1 MSEIKIKRIKVL
13 SGPNIWAY
21 RPVLEILADIGK
33 YEELPSS
40 KIPGF
45 TERLVEAIPTL
56 WEHRCSEGHP
66 GGFLERLRLGT
77 YMGHIVEHII
87 LELESLAGMDV
98 GFGRT
103 RGTEHY
109 GEYRIVVDY
118 KDPEAGKMAVALA
131 VETAEKLAEGEPLDF
146 DLAERIAD
154 IREVA
159 EDNVLGPSTQA
170 IVDAAKKRG
179 IPWMRLSE
187 GSLVQLGHGR
197 HARRIQASETSNTS
211 NIGVEIASDKELTKE
226 LLDKVGVPVPLGSVV
241 TDADEA
247 WEAAQELDGPVVLK
261 PYDGNQGKAVSVN
274 LTTEEQVRTAFA
286 LAQEFSRRVI
296 VEQYLR
302 GPDFRLLVVGG
313 KLVAAAERC
322 PAQVVADGRHN
333 IRDLVNMVNEDPR
346 RGHGHGAA
354 LTRIR
359 MDAAAE
365 LTLAKQEYTW
375 ESVPSPGQVVFLR
388 DNSNLSTGGTATDVT
403 DDVHPDN
410 AAIAV
415 LAAKTV
421 GLDIA
426 GIDVVCESIKRPL
439 AEQGGGI
446 VEVNAAPGLRMHV
459 YPSEGKSRP
468 VGEAI
473 IDLLF
478 PGKTTARMPL
488 IAITGTNGK
497 TTVTRMIGHIYS
509 TMKMY
514 VGMTTT
520 DGIYFGG
527 VRRVVGDCAGPR
539 SAEAV
544 MQHPLVEVAVLET
557 ARGGILRSGLAFDKA
572 TVGVVLNIASD
583 HLGLEG
589 IETPERLARV
599 KRVVIESVADDGYGV
614 LNADDPL
621 TVEMAEYCSGQ
632 TIFFGMDRSARP
644 MALHLASGGR
654 AAFFRNGDLVL
665 AEGSEE
671 KVLARA
677 GDVPATYD
685 GMVPFQI
692 QNSLAAAAACWGAGV
707 PIEAISLGLR
717 TFQTDDK
724 SAPGR
729 FNVFP
734 LGQASVI
741 VDYGHNPHALK
752 AIQVAVQQMKPRRK
766 IGVVAAPGDRRDA
779 DIQELAVVAANTF
792 DWIIV
797 REDDDLRGRERGEI
811 ADLIAETIRRTKP
824 SLPMSVVL
832 DEMEAVSQ
840 ALQMARAGDIVVL
853 FIDSVDKVIEYVK
866 MAGQAVSME
875 QSDAFWCPVPDP
887 SPANQRARAE
897 AMVEVAAQGIQAFAS
912 DMEDSDARTTD
923 GRRPTTDNG
932 QPRSTTQHP
941 TPNTRRS
948 AVAERVAHDG
958 EPDGHS

>member
-1 MSEIKIKRIKVL
+1 MSEIEVKRIKVL

-21 RPVLEILADIGK
+21 RPVLEVLADIGK
-33 YEELPSS
+33 YEELPSN

-45 TERLVEAIPTL
+45 TERLVDLIPTL
-56 WEHRCSEGHP
+56 WEHRCSEGRP

-103 RGTEHY
+103 RGTEHH

-118 KDPEAGKMAVALA
+118 KDPEAGKMCVDLA
-131 VETAEKLAEGEPLDF
+131 IEIAEKLAEDVPIDF
-146 DLAERIAD
+146 DLAERIVE
-154 IREVA
+154 IREVV

-170 IVDAAKKRG
+170 IVDAARKRG

-187 GSLVQLGHGR
+187 GSLVQLGHGT

-226 LLDKVGVPVPLGSVV
+226 LLNKVGVPVPRGTVV
-241 TDADEA
+241 SSADDAWD
-247 WEAAQELDGPVVLK
+247 AAQDLDGPVVLK

-274 LTTEEQVRTAFA
+274 LTTEQQVRTAFD
-286 LAQEFSRRVI
+286 LAQQFSSRVI
-296 VEQYLR
+296 VERFLT

-313 KLVAAAERC
+313 KLVAAAERR
-322 PAQVVADGRHN
+322 PAQVVADGRHS
-333 IRDLVNMVNEDPR
+333 IRDLVQMVNEDPR
-346 RGHGHGAA
+346 RGHGHGSA

-365 LTLAKQEYTW
+365 LTLTKQDLTW
-375 ESVPSPGQVVFLR
+375 DSVPAPGQVVLLR

-426 GIDVVCESIKRPL
+426 GIDVVCDSIKRPL
-439 AEQGGGI
+439 EEQGGGI

-473 IDLLF
+473 VDLLF
-478 PGKTTARMPL
+478 PDRTTARVPL

-497 TTVTRMIGHIYS
+497 TTVTRMIAHIYS

-527 VRRVVGDCAGPR
+527 VRRVKGDCAGPR

-544 MQHPLVEVAVLET
+544 LQHPLVEVAVLET

-572 TVGVVLNIASD
+572 QVGVVLNIAAD
-583 HLGLEG
+583 HLGIEG

-599 KRVVIESVADDGYGV
+599 KQVVIESVASDGYGV

-621 TVEMAEYCSGQ
+621 TVEMAEECPGQ
-632 TIFFGMDRSARP
+632 VIYFGMDRSSRP
-644 MALHLASGGR
+644 LALHLASGGR
-654 AAFFRNGDLVL
+654 AAFYRDGDLVL
-665 AEGSEE
+665 AQGKTET
-671 KVLARA
+671 VLAKA
-677 GDVPATYD
+677 ADIPATYN
-685 GMVPFQI
+685 GLIPFQV
-692 QNSLAAAAACWGAGV
+692 QNALAAAAACWGAGV
-707 PIEAISLGLR
+707 PLDSIALGLS
-717 TFQTDDK
+717 TFQTDEK

-729 FNVFP
+729 FNLFP
-734 LGQASVI
+734 LGQANVI

-752 AIQVAVQQMKPRRK
+752 AIQSALQQMKPRRK

-797 REDDDLRGRERGEI
+797 REDNDLRGRERGEI
-811 ADLIAETIRRTKP
+811 ADLISETIRRTKP
-824 SLPMSVVL
+824 SLPLSVVL
-832 DEMEAVSQ
+832 DETESVNQ
-840 ALQMARAGDIVVL
+840 ALQMARSGDTVVL
-853 FIDSVDKVIEYVK
+853 FIDSVDAVIEQVK
-866 MAGQAVSME
+866 RAGQTVTIE
-875 QSDAFWCPVPDP
+875 QSDAFWCPVPE
-887 SPANQRARAE
+887 PAANHRTH
-897 AMVEVAAQGIQAFAS
+897 S
-912 DMEDSDARTTD
+912 EDELVTHGALSNLVL
-923 GRRPTTDNG
+923 P
-932 QPRSTTQHP
+932 
-941 TPNTRRS
+941 
-948 AVAERVAHDG
+948 DG
-958 EPDGHS
+958 EPEGHS

>member
-1 MSEIKIKRIKVL
+1 MSEITVKRIKVL

-21 RPVLEILADIGK
+21 RPVLEILTEIGK
-33 YEELPSS
+33 YEELPSD

-45 TERLVEAIPTL
+45 TERLVETIPTL
-56 WEHRCSEGHP
+56 WEHRCSEGQP

-109 GEYRIVVDY
+109 GEYRVVVDY
-118 KDPEAGKMAVALA
+118 KDPEAGKMCVYLA
-131 VETAEKLAEGEPLDF
+131 IEIAEKLAKGKPLDF
-146 DLAERIAD
+146 DLAERIVE
-154 IREVA
+154 IREVV

-170 IVDAAKKRG
+170 IVDAARRRG

-187 GSLVQLGHGR
+187 GSLVQLGHGC

-211 NIGVEIASDKELTKE
+211 NIGVELASDKELTKA
-226 LLDKVGVPVPLGSVV
+226 LLNKVGVPVPRGVV
-241 TDADEA
+241 VSDADDA
-247 WEAAQELDGPVVLK
+247 WEAAQDLDGPVVLK

-274 LTTEEQVRTAFA
+274 LTTEQQVRTAFE
-286 LAQEFSRRVI
+286 LARQFARRVI
-296 VEQYLR
+296 VERFLK

-313 KLVAAAERC
+313 KLVAAAERR
-322 PAQVVADGRHN
+322 PAQVVADGRHD
-333 IRDLVNMVNEDPR
+333 IRDLVQMVNDDPR

-354 LTRIR
+354 LTRIK

-365 LTLAKQEYTW
+365 LTLTKQELTW
-375 ESVPSPGQVVFLR
+375 ESVPPPGQVVLLR

-439 AEQGGGI
+439 EEQGGGI

-459 YPSEGKSRP
+459 FPSEGKSRP

-473 IDLLF
+473 VDLLF
-478 PGKTTARMPL
+478 PDRTSARVPL

-497 TTVTRMIGHIYS
+497 TTVTRMIAHIYS

-527 VRRVVGDCAGPR
+527 IRRVRGDCAGPR

-544 MQHPLVEVAVLET
+544 LQHPMVEVAVLET

-572 TVGVVLNIASD
+572 QVGVVLNIAAD

-599 KRVVIESVADDGYGV
+599 KRVVIESVASDGYGV
-614 LNADDPL
+614 LNADDHL
-621 TVEMAEYCSGQ
+621 TVDMAEDCPGQ
-632 TIFFGMDRSARP
+632 IIFFGMDHSARP
-644 MALHLASGGR
+644 LALHLADGGK
-654 AAFFRNGDLVL
+654 AAFFRDGDLVL
-665 AEGSEE
+665 AQGFEE
-671 KVLARA
+671 TVLVHAA
-677 GDVPATYD
+677 DIPATY
-685 GMVPFQI
+685 GGVIPFQI
-692 QNSLAAAAACWGAGV
+692 QNALAAAAACWGAGV
-707 PIEAISLGLR
+707 PLDSISLGLR
-717 TFQTDDK
+717 TFQTDEK

-729 FNVFP
+729 FNLFH
-734 LGQASVI
+734 LGQANVI

-752 AIQVAVQQMKPRRK
+752 AIQSALQQMKPRRT
-766 IGVVAAPGDRRDA
+766 IGVVSAPGDRRDA

-792 DWIIV
+792 DSIIV

-811 ADLIAETIRRTKP
+811 ANLIAETIRRTKP
-824 SLPMSVVL
+824 SLPLSITL
-832 DEMEAVSQ
+832 DETESVNQ
-840 ALQMARAGDIVVL
+840 ALQMAQAGDTIVL
-853 FIDSVDKVIEYVK
+853 FIDSVDDVIEQVK
-866 MAGQAVSME
+866 QAGQAAAVE
-875 QSDAFWCPVPDP
+875 QSDAFWCPVPEP
-887 SPANQRARAE
+887 SHGRKHAHADLAAE
-897 AMVEVAAQGIQAFAS
+897 AAILTTSGSQASGAAMTSG
-912 DMEDSDARTTD
+912 
-923 GRRPTTDNG
+923 NG
-932 QPRSTTQHP
+932 NSSRQPGHKT
-941 TPNTRRS
+941 
-948 AVAERVAHDG
+948 AVADLVLHDG